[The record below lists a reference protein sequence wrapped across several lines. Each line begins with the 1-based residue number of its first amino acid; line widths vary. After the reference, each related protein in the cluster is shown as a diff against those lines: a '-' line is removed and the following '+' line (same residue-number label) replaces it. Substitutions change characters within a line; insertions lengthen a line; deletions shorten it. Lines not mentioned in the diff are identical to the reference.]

1 MTPTQAIAMLDEQ
14 LADHGED
21 IALRHMAAGAAAST
35 ETVRAFVRG
44 YKPDEVV
51 GAMQQGDGKIAISP
65 TGLVAPPK
73 FNDKTVI
80 GGSKVRNVQGVEEIL
95 LAGVIVRY
103 NLQVRG

>member
-1 MTPTQAIAMLDEQ
+1 MTPAEAIAMLDRQ

-21 IALRHMAAGAAAST
+21 IGLRHMSGGTVSLT
-35 ETVRAFVRG
+35 ETPRAFVRG

-51 GAMQQGDGKIAISP
+51 GAIAQGDGKITISP
-65 TGLVAPPK
+65 TGLASPPR

-80 GGSKVRNVQGVEEIL
+80 GGSKVRNIQAVEEIRL
-95 LAGVIVRY
+95 SGVIVRY

>member
-1 MTPTQAIAMLDEQ
+1 MTPTEAIAMLDRQ

-21 IALRHMAAGAAAST
+21 VALRHMSAGTAASS

-51 GAMQQGDGKIAISP
+51 GAIQQGDGKVTISP
-65 TGLVAPPK
+65 TGLAAAPK

-80 GGSKVRNVQGVEEIL
+80 GGSKVRNIQAVEEIR
-95 LAGVIVRY
+95 LAGVVVRY

>member
-1 MTPTQAIAMLDEQ
+1 MTPGQAIAMLDRQ

-21 IALRHMAAGAAAST
+21 IALRHMSGGTAASI

-51 GAMQQGDGKIAISP
+51 GAIQQGDGKITLSP
-65 TGLVAPPK
+65 TGLSLPPK

-80 GGSKVRNVQGVEEIL
+80 GGTKVRNIQAVEEIK
-95 LAGVIVRY
+95 LAGVVVRY
-103 NLQVRG
+103 NVQVRG

>member
-1 MTPTQAIAMLDEQ
+1 MLDRQ

-21 IALRHMAAGAAAST
+21 IGVRHMSGGAITST

-44 YKPDEVV
+44 YKPEEVV
-51 GAMQQGDGKIAISP
+51 GAIAQGDGKITISP
-65 TGLVAPPK
+65 TGLLSPPK

-80 GGSKVRNVQGVEEIL
+80 GGSKVRNVQAVEEIR
-95 LAGVIVRY
+95 LAGLVVRY

>member
-1 MTPTQAIAMLDEQ
+1 MTPTEAIAMLDRQ

-21 IALRHMAAGAAAST
+21 VALRHMSGGVAASS

-51 GAMQQGDGKIAISP
+51 GAIQQGDGMITISP
-65 TGLVAPPK
+65 AGLVASPK

-80 GGSKVRNVQGVEEIL
+80 GGSKVRNIQAVEEIR
-95 LAGVIVRY
+95 LAGVVVRY

>member
-1 MTPTQAIAMLDEQ
+1 MLDRQ

-21 IALRHMAAGAAAST
+21 VSLRHMTGGAIASS

-51 GAMQQGDGKIAISP
+51 GAIQQGDGKITISP
-65 TGLVAPPK
+65 TGLALPPK
-73 FNDKTVI
+73 ANDKTVI
-80 GGSKVRNVQGVEEIL
+80 GTVKVRNVQGVEEIR
-95 LAGVIVRY
+95 LAGVVVRY

>member
-1 MTPTQAIAMLDEQ
+1 MTPAEAIAMLDRQ

-21 IALRHMAAGAAAST
+21 IALRHMAAGAIAST

-51 GAMQQGDGKIAISP
+51 GNIQQGDGRITVSP
-65 TGLVAPPK
+65 TGLASAPKP
-73 FNDKTVI
+73 NDKTVV
-80 GGSKVRNVQGVEEIL
+80 GGIKVRNVQAVEEVR
-95 LAGVIVRY
+95 LAGVVVRY